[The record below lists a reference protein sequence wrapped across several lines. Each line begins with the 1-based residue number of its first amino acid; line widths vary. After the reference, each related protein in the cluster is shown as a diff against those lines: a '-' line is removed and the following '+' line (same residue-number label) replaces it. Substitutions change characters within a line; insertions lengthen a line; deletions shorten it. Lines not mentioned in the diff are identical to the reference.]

1 MVGTLLSGSLLH
13 FTLSYDL
20 MTVLREGEKQQR
32 GRRELKLRPKGSGCS
47 KRHTR
52 CVLPHH
58 ASLCLTLPFLPFLSL
73 AHSLSH
79 IICSLSPPFPLV
91 WSSLFPSQAQQAG
104 NTSESCD
111 WGAKNTAG
119 VVFAS
124 LGTFPANSIKAWI
137 YSFWT
142 ASENPFKTE
151 FFHGSWNVYIC
162 SPPVCLNIILSH
174 WASIPLIRYT
184 ARGGEKTFIWY
195 TDIYD
200 MGVFFQGKDLFC
212 FTEIKF

>member
-20 MTVLREGEKQQR
+20 MTVLREGEKRQR

-111 WGAKNTAG
+111 RGAKNTAG

-151 FFHGSWNVYIC
+151 FFHGSWNVYMQSSCMFEYYLESLGI
-162 SPPVCLNIILSH
+162 
-174 WASIPLIRYT
+174 YT
-184 ARGGEKTFIWY
+184 TN
-195 TDIYD
+195 
-200 MGVFFQGKDLFC
+200 
-212 FTEIKF
+212 